1 VKIQCQNLNGNL
13 TQTTGVVRLT
23 PNFVNRLVML
33 INHGL
38 HFRTFASSTPSY
50 IFVIV
55 MDMPVI
61 VLCHCNCYG
70 QPVIV
75 LCHCNVMTC
84 QSVAKRFCIV
94 IYMLVCNMGRPQEEM
109 KLLEESD
116 DHVRLDVLMFNV

>member
-1 VKIQCQNLNGNL
+1 
-13 TQTTGVVRLT
+13 
-23 PNFVNRLVML
+23 
-33 INHGL
+33 
-38 HFRTFASSTPSY
+38 
-50 IFVIV
+50 